1 MTPIWGYSGN
11 TASLLTNTMRFPL
24 LTQSGHTEL
33 HCTCPLSGVKRTSLP
48 SLWTSQITT
57 GWVAAV
63 LGDSQADFC
72 KPCLLLAQS
81 GHANLANGRPIL
93 ARTSGL
99 DVWTC
104 TPKRE
109 PRRSGATQ
117 REFICGP
124 LDCLPTLCLYRKQ
137 SHSRPSRLHSGCL
150 SLRAQAQRYA
160 RTRPCHRFA
169 VE

>member
-109 PRRSGATQ
+109 ALPKRGDAERIYLRTFRLPADSL
-117 REFICGP
+117 P
-124 LDCLPTLCLYRKQ
+124 LSETI
-137 SHSRPSRLHSGCL
+137 S
-150 SLRAQAQRYA
+150 
-160 RTRPCHRFA
+160 
-169 VE
+169 